1 MPELPEL
8 SDLAVGDQVAV
19 TGHDLLAALD
29 LVGPAVPVWTSTEE
43 HPPQRAGRP
52 AAGRPVPADQVV
64 GAAWELLRD
73 VRRRL

>member
-1 MPELPEL
+1 MPDLPVL

-29 LVGPAVPVWTSTEE
+29 LVGPAVPVWTSGSERQPAE
-43 HPPQRAGRP
+43 HAVR
-52 AAGRPVPADQVV
+52 
-64 GAAWELLRD
+64 AAWRVLRD